1 MDDKHHCKVGEPGHP
16 VAAVERG
23 KRVVVGADQVF
34 AVSDY
39 EFTKFSIVPSVTMLI
54 DIPESVNEGSFY
66 RGQVKLV

>member
-23 KRVVVGADQVF
+23 RRVVVGADQVF

-39 EFTKFSIVPSVTMLI
+39 DFTKFSIVPSVTMLI